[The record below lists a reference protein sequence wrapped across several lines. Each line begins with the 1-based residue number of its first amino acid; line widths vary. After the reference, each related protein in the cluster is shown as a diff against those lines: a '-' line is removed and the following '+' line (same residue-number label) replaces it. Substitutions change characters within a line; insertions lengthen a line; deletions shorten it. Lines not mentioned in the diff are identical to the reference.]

1 MEESLMLKTWICIGV
16 AAGFAGLAACAED
29 SAEQAGERI
38 DSAIEEATQGEKKPG
53 DGPFE
58 KAGEAI
64 DRATGTTST
73 DALDSLSDAADVEK
87 NTKPD

>member
-1 MEESLMLKTWICIGV
+1 MLKTWICIGA
-16 AAGFAGLAACAED
+16 AAGFAGLAACTED

-53 DGPFE
+53 DGAFE

-64 DRATGTTST
+64 DRATGTPNSDPVDTV
-73 DALDSLSDAADVEK
+73 SDAADGEK
-87 NTKPD
+87 STQPN